1 VNCDGRKS
9 FIVTSRSVMKINLQI
24 HTSPNPSISIMKSN
38 YNYYNYNYNYCSI
51 YLSLLEEKDSSL
63 LQEASQ
69 R

>member
-38 YNYYNYNYNYCSI
+38 YNYYNYNYYSI